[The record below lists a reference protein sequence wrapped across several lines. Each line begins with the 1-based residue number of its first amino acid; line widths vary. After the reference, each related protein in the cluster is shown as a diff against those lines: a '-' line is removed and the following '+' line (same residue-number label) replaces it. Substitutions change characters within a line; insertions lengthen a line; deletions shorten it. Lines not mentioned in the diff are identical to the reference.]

1 MASRGSLRSRSPV
14 AGLTEQI
21 EAEFPAPA
29 ETVGLKPPARRCG
42 HGPLVRKSLAQVN
55 MALDGCC
62 DLQASRTGLRD
73 NSGAQIDGSRTHTV
87 KFSNS
92 RAITP
97 RAASRRVVC
106 RCRSLGYRQCSMTAV
121 RALQRDSDR
130 KADARIHAVAEVV
143 AVVINDV
150 NVIVSVPVLC
160 PGSWPGID

>member
-1 MASRGSLRSRSPV
+1 MVV
-14 AGLTEQI
+14 AISKLPERDLGTI
-21 EAEFPAPA
+21 RVP
-29 ETVGLKPPARRCG
+29 
-42 HGPLVRKSLAQVN
+42 KS
-55 MALDGCC
+55 MG
-62 DLQASRTGLRD
+62 
-73 NSGAQIDGSRTHTV
+73 
-87 KFSNS
+87 

-97 RAASRRVVC
+97 RAASRRVRC

-121 RALQRDSDR
+121 RTLQRDSDC